1 MRTRIKIRHV
11 LAKGPKMQEAPDCFD
26 FSRLSL
32 EEIAQLLQRF
42 SLRLTPDEALT
53 IQNSLLKRPPTY
65 AECVLWSIQGSEH
78 CSYKSSR
85 KHLNQFN
92 TKAPHVILGPKEDA
106 GIVAVATDKQ
116 NRRYGIVVSHESHN
130 HPSQLVPYEGAA
142 TGVGGNVRDVCCMG
156 AEVIGVADSLRFGD
170 INRPKTK
177 KIHQGVIQG
186 IAGYANPLG
195 IPNLGGDTYYDEA
208 YNENCLVTVVTLGV
222 VREDQII
229 HSYAPA
235 NADGYQ
241 FILVGKP
248 TDNSGFG
255 GAAFAS
261 ATLSEEQQE
270 QNKGAVQEPNAFL
283 QRHILKANYAMF
295 EFLRENNLIE
305 RVGFKDLGAGG
316 IACASV
322 ELAEASGYGAE
333 INLDLV
339 PTSMDNLLPAVVLCS
354 ETQERF
360 MWVVPKELVA
370 TFLKHYNERFALP
383 EICDGAQATVV
394 GTIRTDGLYVVKA
407 QDKEIVCA
415 RSEDITKGILY
426 DRPYTT
432 KQHTHSEPQHI
443 TVTDFN
449 GQLLKLLAHENIAS
463 RTPIYENYDKQVQGR
478 SVVEPGWADAGVIAP
493 FNEDKY
499 PEEIQATGV
508 ALSVDHNPRYNKI
521 DAYWGAVNAVIESV
535 RNIVAVGAWPLALTD
550 CLCFG
555 NPENPEQ
562 MGEFV
567 DSVRGIVDACNA
579 VKMFTDRSVSL
590 PIISGNVSLYNES
603 SQGAIPPSPIISCLG
618 AMDDLSK
625 TVTYD
630 LKQPNSVLVMVGA
643 RKDECGGSVFYQL
656 HNQLGSQLPKPDLA
670 SFANEI
676 STVHAAI
683 QAGLVLAAHDISEGG
698 IAVALAEMCFK
709 NEIGVNVFIGGDLPN
724 EKKLFSESGG
734 FILEVSPQNVSKL
747 EQIAKKYSVSLHS
760 IGETTTTPSLIINSV
775 INLSVSAAKTAWN
788 NGLVERLI

>member
-1 MRTRIKIRHV
+1 
-11 LAKGPKMQEAPDCFD
+11 MQETPDCFD
-26 FSRLSL
+26 FSKLSL
-32 EEIAQLLQRF
+32 EEIANLLQRF
-42 SLRLTPDEALT
+42 SVRLTPEEALT

-65 AECVLWSIQGSEH
+65 AECILWSIQGSEH

-106 GIVAVATDKQ
+106 GIVSVATDKQ

-142 TGVGGNVRDVCCMG
+142 TGVGGNVRDVSCMG
-156 AEVIGVADSLRFGD
+156 AEVVAVADSLRFGD
-170 INRPKTK
+170 INRSKTK
-177 KIHQGVIQG
+177 WIHQSVVQG

-195 IPNLGGDTYYDEA
+195 IPNIAGDTYYDEA
-208 YNENCLVTVVTLGV
+208 YNDNCLVTVVTLGV
-222 VREDQII
+222 VREDHII

-235 NADGYQ
+235 NAEDYQ

-261 ATLSEEQQE
+261 ANLSEEQQE
-270 QNKGAVQEPNAFL
+270 QNKGAIQEPNAFL

-295 EFLRENNLIE
+295 EFLREKNLID

-333 INLDLV
+333 VNLDLV
-339 PTSMDNLLPAVVLCS
+339 PTSMNNLLPAVVLCS

-360 MWVVPKELVA
+360 MWVVPKDLVD
-370 TFLKHYNERFALP
+370 TFLTHYNERFALP

-394 GTIRTDGLYVVKA
+394 GSIRTDGLYVVTAKG
-407 QDKEIVCA
+407 KEIVRA
-415 RSEDITKGILY
+415 RAEDITKGILY
-426 DRPYTT
+426 DRPYTS
-432 KQHTHSEPQHI
+432 KQNTQSEPKAI
-443 TVTDFN
+443 LVNDFN
-449 GQLLKLLAHENIAS
+449 EELLKLLAHENIAS
-463 RTPIYENYDKQVQGR
+463 RAPIYENYDKQVQGR
-478 SVVEPGWADAGVIAP
+478 SVVEPGWADAGLIAP
-493 FNEDKY
+493 FNEGKY
-499 PEEIQATGV
+499 PEEIRRTGV

-555 NPENPEQ
+555 NPEQPEQ

-579 VKMFTDRSVSL
+579 VKMYDDHTVSL

-603 SQGAIPPSPIISCLG
+603 AQGAIPPSPIISCVG
-618 AMDDLSK
+618 AINDYAK
-625 TVTYD
+625 AITYD
-630 LKQPNSVLVMVGA
+630 FKQANSVLIMVGA
-643 RKDECGGSVFYQL
+643 RKDECGGSIYYQL
-656 HNQLGSQLPKPDLA
+656 HQHLGRQLPQPDLA
-670 SFANEI
+670 TFAKEI
-676 STVHAAI
+676 MAVHTAI
-683 QAGLVLAAHDISEGG
+683 QAGVVLSAHDISEGG
-698 IAVALAEMCFK
+698 IAVALAEMSFK
-709 NEIGVNVFIGGDLPN
+709 NNIGVNVFIPGELSED
-724 EKKLFSESGG
+724 KKLFSESGG
-734 FILEVSPQNVSKL
+734 FILEVSPEKL
-747 EQIAKKYSVSLHS
+747 NALAQIFISYSVPFQS
-760 IGETTTTPSLIINSV
+760 IGETTANPTLEINSV
-775 INLSVSAAKTAWN
+775 INLSVSAAKSAWE

>member
-1 MRTRIKIRHV
+1 
-11 LAKGPKMQEAPDCFD
+11 MQETPDCFD
-26 FSRLSL
+26 FSKLSL
-32 EEIAQLLQRF
+32 EEIANLLQRF
-42 SLRLTPDEALT
+42 SVRLTPEEALT

-65 AECVLWSIQGSEH
+65 AECILWSIQGSEH

-106 GIVAVATDKQ
+106 GIVAVARDKK

-142 TGVGGNVRDVCCMG
+142 TGVGGNVRDVSCMG
-156 AEVIGVADSLRFGD
+156 AEVVAVADSLRFGD
-170 INRPKTK
+170 INRSKTK
-177 KIHQGVIQG
+177 WIHQGVVQG

-195 IPNLGGDTYYDEA
+195 IPNIAGDTYYDEA
-208 YNENCLVTVVTLGV
+208 YNDNCLVTVVTLGV
-222 VREDQII
+222 VREDHII

-235 NADGYQ
+235 NAEDYQ

-261 ATLSEEQQE
+261 ANLSEEQQE
-270 QNKGAVQEPNAFL
+270 QNKGAIQEPNAFL

-295 EFLRENNLIE
+295 EFLREKNLID

-333 INLDLV
+333 VNLDLV
-339 PTSMDNLLPAVVLCS
+339 PTSMNNLLPAVVLCS

-360 MWVVPKELVA
+360 MWVVPKDLVD
-370 TFLKHYNERFALP
+370 TFLTHYNKRFALP

-394 GTIRTDGLYVVKA
+394 GSIRTDGLYVVTA
-407 QDKEIVCA
+407 QGKEIVRA
-415 RSEDITKGILY
+415 RAEDITKGILY
-426 DRPYTT
+426 DRPHTP
-432 KQHTHSEPQHI
+432 KQNMQSEPKAI
-443 TVTDFN
+443 LVNDFN
-449 GQLLKLLAHENIAS
+449 NELLKLLAHENIAS
-463 RTPIYENYDKQVQGR
+463 RAPIYENYDKQVQGR
-478 SVVEPGWADAGVIAP
+478 SVVEPGWADAGLIAP
-493 FNEDKY
+493 FNEGKY
-499 PEEIQATGV
+499 PEEIRRTGV

-521 DAYWGAVNAVIESV
+521 DAYWGAVNAVVESV

-555 NPENPEQ
+555 NPEQPEQ

-567 DSVRGIVDACNA
+567 ASVRGIVDACNA
-579 VKMFTDRSVSL
+579 VKMYDDPTVSL

-603 SQGAIPPSPIISCLG
+603 AQGAIPPSPIISCVG
-618 AMDDLSK
+618 AIHDYAK
-625 TVTYD
+625 AITYD
-630 LKQPNSVLVMVGA
+630 FKQANSVLIMVGA
-643 RKDECGGSVFYQL
+643 RKDECGGSIYYQL
-656 HNQLGSQLPKPDLA
+656 HQHLGRQLPQPDLA
-670 SFANEI
+670 AFTKEI
-676 STVHAAI
+676 MAVHTAI
-683 QAGLVLAAHDISEGG
+683 QAGVVLSAHDISEGG
-698 IAVALAEMCFK
+698 IAVALAEMSFK
-709 NEIGVNVFIGGDLPN
+709 NNIGVNVFIPGELSED
-724 EKKLFSESGG
+724 KKLFSESGG
-734 FILEVSPQNVSKL
+734 FILEVSPEKL
-747 EQIAKKYSVSLHS
+747 NTLAQIFISYSVPFQS
-760 IGETTTTPSLIINSV
+760 IGETTANPALEINSV
-775 INLSVSAAKTAWN
+775 INLSVSAAKSAWE